1 MEEKGEHFLKEY
13 FLEKTRTATK
23 SLESLDGYD
32 DFLNCC
38 FENIKKHFD
47 VVGHIDEDIFSKTI
61 DVENKKEIFKL
72 LSKNIINGKIKE
84 TESIKMKSN
93 THGMKKLKEYLIE
106 NDMFEEICELK
117 KLLE

>member
-1 MEEKGEHFLKEY
+1 MEEKNEYFLKEY

-23 SLESLDGYD
+23 SLEFLDGYD

-72 LSKNIINGKIKE
+72 LSKNILNGKIKE
-84 TESIKMKSN
+84 AKSIKIKSS
-93 THGMKKLKEYLIE
+93 TQGMKKLKEYLIE